1 LIDNNEFLSDRPSKS
16 STTAIF
22 HNEAHRKT
30 ETKTAHQE
38 KTPFVITTIIIII
51 AVGDSYRFK
60 DILEHEFSRSIKA
73 ETNFHHEARSR
84 VAKDGGRRRRGVR
97 PCSGLVENGVR
108 WATEK
113 G

>member
-1 LIDNNEFLSDRPSKS
+1 MKC
-16 STTAIF
+16 TAKMRR
-22 HNEAHRKT
+22 ET
-30 ETKTAHQE
+30 ETRTAHQE
-38 KTPFVITTIIIII
+38 KSPFVIIIII
-51 AVGDSYRFK
+51 AVDDSYGFR

-73 ETNFHHEARSR
+73 KANFHHEAHSR

-108 WATEK
+108 WTTEK